1 MATMTSASSK
11 RVIVGLSGGVDSS
24 VAALLLQQ
32 QGYEVQGLFM
42 SNWEDDEDGYCT
54 TAEDYQEARQAAD
67 HLGIPL
73 HKVSFEQEYRER
85 VFAYFLDEYR
95 AGRTPN
101 PDVLCNREIKFGVFF
116 EYARRLGAELV
127 ATGHYA
133 RVKHATSG
141 ARLLKGVDA
150 NKDQSYFLHAVPAA
164 ALAHTLFPLGDL
176 EKQQVRA
183 MARAHGL
190 GNFDR
195 KDSTGICFI
204 GERHF
209 QSFLARYLP
218 AQPGPILTP
227 EGQTLGQHQGLM
239 YYTLGQR
246 KGLGIGGRIDSSDE
260 PWFVA
265 AKDIAN
271 NVLLVVQGHDHPLL
285 QSGGLVAD
293 QTTWIA
299 GLPPE
304 LPLKLAAKTRYRQPD
319 QACTL
324 EHGQNG
330 SLLVTFD
337 APQRAVTPGQYV
349 VFYQGDEC
357 LGGAVIH
364 EALRNQ
370 VPATEHPVAHLG

>member
-1 MATMTSASSK
+1 MAGMNSASSK

-32 QGYEVQGLFM
+32 QGYDVQGLFM
-42 SNWEDDEDGYCT
+42 SNWDDDEDAYCT
-54 TAEDYQEARQAAD
+54 TAEDYQDARRVAE

-73 HKVSFEQEYRER
+73 HKVSFAREYRDR

-116 EYARRLGAELV
+116 EYARRLGADLV

-133 RVKHATSG
+133 RVKHDVGG
-141 ARLLKGVDA
+141 ARLFKGADA
-150 NKDQSYFLHAVPAA
+150 SKDQSYFLHAAPAA

-176 EKQQVRA
+176 EKHQVRTL
-183 MARAHGL
+183 ARDHGL
-190 GNFDR
+190 QNFDR

-218 AQPGPILTP
+218 ARPGPIRTP

-246 KGLGIGGRIDSSDE
+246 KGLGIGGRHDSSDE

-265 AKDIAN
+265 AKDLAN

-285 QSGGLVAD
+285 QSLGLVAG
-293 QTTWIA
+293 QASWIA
-299 GLPPE
+299 GRPPE
-304 LPLKLAAKTRYRQPD
+304 LPIKLAAKTRYRQAD

-324 EHGQNG
+324 DQGQDGN
-330 SLLVTFD
+330 LQVTFD
-337 APQRAVTPGQYV
+337 TPQRAVTPGQYV

-357 LGGAVIH
+357 LGGAVIL
-364 EALRNQ
+364 EARGIQ
-370 VPATEHPVAHLG
+370 GHADKCMTAHLA